1 MMDAI
6 LDSLP
11 TIIFLF
17 FDVLNTMTN
26 IQRDNEEA
34 MKTLNDQNSDPR
46 DDDSSEKNNGSKRD

>member
-11 TIIFLF
+11 SLLITF
-17 FDVLNTMTN
+17 FNVLNTMTN

-34 MKTLNDQNSDPR
+34 MKTLNDQNSDPH
-46 DDDSSEKNNGSKRD
+46 DDHSAEKSNDCKRD